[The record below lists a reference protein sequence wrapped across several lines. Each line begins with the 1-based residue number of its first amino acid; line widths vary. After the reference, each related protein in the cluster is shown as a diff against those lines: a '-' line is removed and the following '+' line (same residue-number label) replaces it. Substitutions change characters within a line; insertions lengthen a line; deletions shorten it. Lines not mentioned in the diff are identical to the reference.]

1 MESIPL
7 LWLLWSHNL
16 FVTVM
21 GKARL
26 EVRKCLGE
34 GRFCFKDNGSDSHHD
49 TEPPAASLLLQLAL
63 GVALCRMPEKVVHDS
78 CVCTCVRACKCV
90 NMHVCV
96 SVCIHTYVCL
106 CACAHVCAHV
116 FSTFLHRFY
125 LYGYDVHIIFQ
136 GSGHVPLDFKHLA
149 RGQRY
154 L

>member
-1 MESIPL
+1 
-7 LWLLWSHNL
+7 
-16 FVTVM
+16 M

-26 EVRKCLGE
+26 EVRTCLGE

-90 NMHVCV
+90 NMQR
-96 SVCIHTYVCL
+96 VCICVHPHLCL

-116 FSTFLHRFY
+116 CFPHFFTDFIYMNMMFTLFFREVDMFL
-125 LYGYDVHIIFQ
+125 
-136 GSGHVPLDFKHLA
+136 
-149 RGQRY
+149 
-154 L
+154 